1 MYTYSAYIYIWR
13 ARTVQNI
20 QNNKF
25 KMVFYSEEELNTD
38 LLASAGAPAS
48 MQTSTKGPKPMADF
62 LLLARLASSSHCRV
76 LPNALQQSTGSR
88 QKHFGIVPRDKSH
101 IKRMHKM
108 QRSLFCESAMP
119 SILFNTYIS
128 YLYNEYKKLG
138 S

>member
-1 MYTYSAYIYIWR
+1 
-13 ARTVQNI
+13 
-20 QNNKF
+20 
-25 KMVFYSEEELNTD
+25 MVFYSEEELNTD

-88 QKHFGIVPRDKSH
+88 QKHFGIVPREKATC
-101 IKRMHKM
+101 INAALTFLWKCNAEYLIQYVR
-108 QRSLFCESAMP
+108 
-119 SILFNTYIS
+119 YIS
-128 YLYNEYKKLG
+128 YLYNEYRSKKLG